1 MAITA
6 ARKAR
11 YQARITQLEKN
22 LESLYSIQDNFDSV
36 ESYKFDSGEGSQ
48 QTKFRS
54 ISDVMKAISRTEASI
69 DRYYRLLNGTA
80 IVNMNL
86 RRSPCAYGRY

>member
-11 YQARITQLEKN
+11 IIARIEKLEDYAD
-22 LESLYSIQDNFDSV
+22 SLYTLQANFDSV
-36 ESYKFDSGEGSQ
+36 ESYNFNSGEGSQ

-54 ISDVMKAISRTEASI
+54 LTEVDMAIRRTESTI
-69 DRYYRLLNGTA
+69 ERLYRILLGYG
-80 IVNMNL
+80 IVNVNL
-86 RRSPCAYGRY
+86 RRN